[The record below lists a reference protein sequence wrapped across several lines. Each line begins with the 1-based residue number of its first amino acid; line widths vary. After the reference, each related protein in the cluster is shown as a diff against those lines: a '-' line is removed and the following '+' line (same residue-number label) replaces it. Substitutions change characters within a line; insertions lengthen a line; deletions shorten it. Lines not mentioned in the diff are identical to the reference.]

1 MKEVHIVI
9 SLFGSIYDGAWN
21 EINSVWENIHKA
33 EARIPIIDKEMEY
46 LASIPPPNEDSDE
59 WNTWQEQHDRG
70 KEYINSYV
78 TTRTILE

>member
-1 MKEVHIVI
+1 
-9 SLFGSIYDGAWN
+9 
-21 EINSVWENIHKA
+21 
-33 EARIPIIDKEMEY
+33 MEY

-59 WNTWQEQHDRG
+59 WNTWQEQHERG